1 MLDGRNDGGSI
12 LATVQTPTCRIHTL
26 FDPDGFNTKVPGDT
40 DESYTGAST
49 DIFGSFYI
57 GNCSNQPSGDDGNRL
72 VFSIVRTDQGNVSS
86 TILIC
91 EPRYAVH
98 RASVSL
104 TEAETPSGTGVSVDL
119 DSDSI
124 FTLPMVSNW
133 DIAMGFRSA
142 LQAAPAKFDVPFTNS
157 RDKNSNPPVVAGSTY
172 DVFFRFL
179 NVTLPHSTTRTRS
192 EEEADLDLMN
202 TLMDTEAFK
211 THANQLFTSVTAQ
224 LAKEYLMIPTN
235 ELFIGTSISAQQRLH
250 VRVVSLRLMEVSL
263 GLLVVIAAAIAAL
276 KSPSGVARDPSSIG
290 GLSAVLVGSPEFVE
304 SVRSTG
310 AQSMTR
316 IARLLS
322 SRLHESCIDRSAD
335 RTARFRIQTII
346 DLKAGMQ
353 EEERYK
359 ERGNSNG
366 SDTIEWWQ
374 PFSVTIVGRTVL
386 LAVAIAAIVT
396 LELLYRSSQRHGG
409 IADLPSDDARYA
421 YTYVPALVMTI
432 IVALFSSLDSS
443 LRIFQPYRN
452 LRIGGSSAQQSILDD
467 QLGKMSIQALYSSL
481 SKRQFALSASTLAVL
496 LAPFLSI
503 AVSSLYGLDS
513 FVSQY
518 PVVVRQTNGFDPE
531 LSLPDYYDIR
541 VKDGASAAT
550 MVMGANLS
558 FPAWTYNEL
567 VFPELELDLLPSSTH
582 LNRTA
587 YESGSATLNVI
598 VPNVLRATAN
608 CSSTGVY
615 GYDLTTLF
623 NSSSRYGTYQPYI
636 NVSVPSGCGAP
647 GFSELSEAFLG
658 YPPQASYF
666 AWVQDGVR
674 DGGKSYC
681 HTPLMAVLGH
691 WWTDERPSVLLCKP
705 YMQQVAANVTF
716 SMPDFS
722 IDLQHPP
729 VAIESTATYFSNAAV
744 NATLDGRFQ
753 QFVDESNNL
762 TQFFSTLVHG
772 RDGIPITELAGPS
785 NEQRLINAVDH
796 QYRVLMAQVYN
807 TAMRVSSSPS
817 SPTSGAVYSQMLNGT
832 LTAPNRNRIVQDR
845 ASTYVLEGILAAMVI
860 CVIVSWVCMDTRRVL
875 PKNPCSIAAV
885 ASLLAGSEILG
896 QEFLGRGA
904 EWLSDEQLKE
914 KFEGWTFSLGWWE
927 QAAGGRRRFGIDV
940 GNADE
945 SR

>member
-1 MLDGRNDGGSI
+1 M
-12 LATVQTPTCRIHTL
+12 AE
-26 FDPDGFNTKVPGDT
+26 VPGDT
-40 DESYTGAST
+40 DEFYTEASA

-57 GNCSNQPSGDDGNRL
+57 GNCSNQPSGDDENRL
-72 VFSIVRTDQGNVSS
+72 VFSVLRADQGNVSS

-91 EPRYAVH
+91 EPRYAIH

-104 TEAETPSGTGVSVDL
+104 TEAETPSGTGVSVNL
-119 DSDSI
+119 DPDPN

-142 LQAAPAKFDVPFTNS
+142 LQAAPAKFDEPLTND
-157 RDKNSNPPVVAGSTY
+157 RDKNSNPPVGAGSTY

-179 NVTLPHSTTRTRS
+179 NTTLPHSTTHIHNQQ
-192 EEEADLDLMN
+192 EADFNLMN
-202 TLMDTEAFK
+202 TLMDTEVFK
-211 THANQLFTSVTAQ
+211 AHANQLFTSVTAQ

-235 ELFIGTSISAQQRLH
+235 ESFIGTSVSTQQRLH
-250 VRVVSLRLMEVSL
+250 VRVVSLRLMEASL
-263 GLLVVIAAAIAAL
+263 GLLVVVVAAIAAL
-276 KSPSGVARDPSSIG
+276 ASPSGVTRDPSSVG

-310 AQSMTR
+310 AQSVTR

-322 SRLHESCIDRSAD
+322 SRLYKSCVDQSAD
-335 RTARFRIQTII
+335 GTARFRIQTII
-346 DLKAGMQ
+346 DLRAGTQ
-353 EEERYK
+353 EEECYK
-359 ERGNSNG
+359 ESGNSND
-366 SDTIEWWQ
+366 SVTIKWWQ
-374 PFSVTIVGRTVL
+374 PFSVTLLGRTVL

-409 IADLPSDDARYA
+409 IADLPSDNARYA
-421 YTYVPALVMTI
+421 YTYVPALGMTI
-432 IVALFSSLDSS
+432 IAALFGSFDSS

-452 LRIGGSSAQQSILDD
+452 LRRGRSTAQQSILDD

-481 SKRQFALSASTLAVL
+481 SKRQFAVSASTLAVL

-503 AVSSLYGLDS
+503 AVSSLYGLDT

-518 PVVVRQTNGFDPE
+518 PVVVRQMNGFDPD
-531 LSLPDYYDIR
+531 LSLPDYYDTR
-541 VKDGASAAT
+541 VKDGGSAAA

-567 VFPELELDLLPSSTH
+567 VFPELELGLLPSSTP

-598 VPNVLRATAN
+598 VPDALRATAN
-608 CSSTGVY
+608 CSITGIY

-623 NSSSRYGTYQPYI
+623 NSSSTYGTYQPYV
-636 NVSVPSGCGAP
+636 NVSVPRGCGAP
-647 GFSELSEAFLG
+647 GFSELSEAFLD

-666 AWVQDGVR
+666 AWMQDGVL
-674 DGGKSYC
+674 DGGKSDC
-681 HTPLMAVLGH
+681 HIPLMAVLGH
-691 WWTDERPSVLLCKP
+691 WWTNERPSVLLCKP
-705 YMQQVAANVTF
+705 YMQQVAVNVTF

-722 IDLQHPP
+722 INLQHPP
-729 VAIESTATYFSNAAV
+729 VTIESTATYFSDAAV

-753 QFVDESNNL
+753 QFVDKSNNL

-807 TAMRVSSSPS
+807 TAMRVSSSSS
-817 SPTSGAVYSQMLNGT
+817 SPTNGAAYSQMLSGT

-860 CVIVSWVCMDTRRVL
+860 CVIISWVYMDTRRVL

-904 EWLSDEQLKE
+904 EWLTDEELWK